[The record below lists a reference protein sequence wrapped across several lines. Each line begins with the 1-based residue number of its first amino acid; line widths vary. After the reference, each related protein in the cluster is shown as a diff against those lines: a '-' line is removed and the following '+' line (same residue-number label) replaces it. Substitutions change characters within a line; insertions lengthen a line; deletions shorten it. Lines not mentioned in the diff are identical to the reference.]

1 MTGRETLDRS
11 IFQITAGSVADFSRP
26 TGSQPS
32 VARYYRFHHTD
43 FTKAPRE
50 RLIEDLV
57 GVHERVFRRL
67 VGSVGDR
74 TIVVPMSGG
83 YDSRLIGVSLRDLG
97 CRKVICYSYGVPGNW
112 ESKISREL
120 TDYLSSL
127 ALRPLLR

>member
-1 MTGRETLDRS
+1 
-11 IFQITAGSVADFSRP
+11 A
-26 TGSQPS
+26 GSQPS

-50 RLIEDLV
+50 RLIEGLAARPP
-57 GVHERVFRRL
+57 RVLCRL
-67 VGSVGDR
+67 VGGVGDR

-112 ESKISREL
+112 ESRISREL
-120 TDYLSSL
+120 ADYLGFPWLFVPYTGDRWIEWS
-127 ALRPLLR
+127 RTPEFE